1 MSEKFYS
8 ADINIPIVEIYA
20 KSAEEAEA
28 ILQRFI
34 DKVALIMEDEL
45 RWDDADWVI
54 QENIITGESWVSN
67 DL

>member
-1 MSEKFYS
+1 MDKFYS
-8 ADINIPIVEIYA
+8 ADITIPIVEIYA
-20 KSAEEAEA
+20 KSGEEAEA
-28 ILQRFI
+28 IIQRFI

-54 QENIITGESWVSN
+54 QENIITKEGWVSN